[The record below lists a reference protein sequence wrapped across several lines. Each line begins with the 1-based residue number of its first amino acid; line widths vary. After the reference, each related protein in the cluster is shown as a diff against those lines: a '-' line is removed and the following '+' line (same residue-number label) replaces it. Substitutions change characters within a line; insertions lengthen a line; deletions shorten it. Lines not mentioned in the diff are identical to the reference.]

1 MDPGDPLAHTQT
13 DGAIA
18 RPDAAALIPGST
30 LGRYRLERVL
40 GQGGMGVV
48 WAAHDPDLD
57 RRVAVKLLRS
67 EGGADAR
74 ARLLREARAMARLS
88 HRNVITVHEV
98 GSQGS
103 RDFVAMELI
112 DGESLEVWLRKPRPA
127 DEVLHVFREAGLGLA
142 CAHAA
147 GMVHRDFK
155 PHNVLLGRDGRV
167 VVTDFGL
174 ARSTTDVARDAG
186 PPRATAVSGL
196 EDTLGP
202 AITQGDG
209 SWSSTLTATG
219 ALIGTPAYMAP
230 EQFAGGPPD
239 PRTDQF
245 AFCVS
250 LWEGLAGERPYKGD
264 SLAALAKSTAAG
276 PPTGHPRMPAWLIPV
291 LRRGLA
297 PVATARWPSMPALLA
312 AMRSPHPRRRWP

>member
-1 MDPGDPLAHTQT
+1 MIAAVESGDPLAHTQT

-18 RPDAAALIPGST
+18 RPDAAALTAGST

-88 HRNVITVHEV
+88 HRNVIIVHEV

-112 DGESLEVWLRKPRPA
+112 DGESLEAWLRKPRPA

-174 ARSTTDVARDAG
+174 ARSTTDVPRDAG
-186 PPRATAVSGL
+186 PPRAT
-196 EDTLGP
+196 
-202 AITQGDG
+202 Q
-209 SWSSTLTATG
+209 
-219 ALIGTPAYMAP
+219 
-230 EQFAGGPPD
+230 Q
-239 PRTDQF
+239 
-245 AFCVS
+245 
-250 LWEGLAGERPYKGD
+250 
-264 SLAALAKSTAAG
+264 
-276 PPTGHPRMPAWLIPV
+276 H
-291 LRRGLA
+291 
-297 PVATARWPSMPALLA
+297 
-312 AMRSPHPRRRWP
+312 